1 MVVVQRSR
9 QGRQLAIGEKEME
22 RCQGVGKK
30 GPLTSNNWAEGSQAC
45 LSPTNRLRNSKVD
58 YYCPSDF
65 IEAVNRRR

>member
-1 MVVVQRSR
+1 MP
-9 QGRQLAIGEKEME
+9 
-22 RCQGVGKK
+22 RCGKK